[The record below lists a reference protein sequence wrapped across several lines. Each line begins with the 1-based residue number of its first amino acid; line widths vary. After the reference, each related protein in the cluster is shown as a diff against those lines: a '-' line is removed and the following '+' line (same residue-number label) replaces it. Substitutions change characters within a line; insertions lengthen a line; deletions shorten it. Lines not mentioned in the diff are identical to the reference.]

1 MFGVSAVPRDSASL
15 VQICNFVYTPKIFS
29 SNSLN
34 PEAFKMKL
42 DNFRLIAEVEQRR
55 ALWDSYMS
63 MAARKDVGGKQWQEV
78 ADIMQVDGEFL

>member
-1 MFGVSAVPRDSASL
+1 
-15 VQICNFVYTPKIFS
+15 
-29 SNSLN
+29 
-34 PEAFKMKL
+34 MKL

-78 ADIMQVDGEFL
+78 ADIMQVDGEFF